1 MDCLERIRT
10 LLEERAGASTA
21 WPKRPVCPNPP
32 WPTCFCAT
40 TCPRCPPWSA
50 SARPWASP
58 WRSSSPS
65 SPPCPPKRSSPPSC
79 WRSGPPFPRPKS
91 AWCWSWSTSWGG
103 PEKIFQNQGLTPPGK
118 PGIINTRYGGI
129 AQLVRAPA
137 SHVGGHRF
145 ESCCPHHKSLNAA
158 ALRLFSFSPT

>member
-10 LLEERAGASTA
+10 LLEERGWSVYRLAQEAGVPQSTLA
-21 WPKRPVCPNPP
+21 NLFLRNNMPTVPTLERICQALGITMAEFFSQQPTLPPEEELTAQLLEEWAALSPAQKRLVLELVHQL
-32 WPTCFCAT
+32 
-40 TCPRCPPWSA
+40 
-50 SARPWASP
+50 
-58 WRSSSPS
+58 
-65 SPPCPPKRSSPPSC
+65 
-79 WRSGPPFPRPKS
+79 
-91 AWCWSWSTSWGG
+91 GG

-158 ALRLFSFSPT
+158 ALRLFSFSPA

>member
-10 LLEERAGASTA
+10 LLEERGWSVYRLAQEAGVPQSTLA
-21 WPKRPVCPNPP
+21 NLFLRNNMPTVPTLERICQALGITMAEFFSQQPTLPP
-32 WPTCFCAT
+32 
-40 TCPRCPPWSA
+40 R
-50 SARPWASP
+50 
-58 WRSSSPS
+58 
-65 SPPCPPKRSSPPSC
+65 RSSPPSC

-158 ALRLFSFSPT
+158 ALRLFSFSPA

>member
-10 LLEERAGASTA
+10 LLEERGWSVYRLAQEAGVPQSTLA
-21 WPKRPVCPNPP
+21 NLFLRNNMPTVPTLERICQALGITMAEFFSQQPTLPP
-32 WPTCFCAT
+32 EEELTAQLL
-40 TCPRCPPWSA
+40 
-50 SARPWASP
+50 
-58 WRSSSPS
+58 
-65 SPPCPPKRSSPPSC
+65 
-79 WRSGPPFPRPKS
+79 RSGPPFPRPKS

-145 ESCCPHHKSLNAA
+145 ESCCPHHMIWQ
-158 ALRLFSFSPT
+158 RLFEYRVALLS